1 MSKNDILDQ
10 VFAAT
15 CKLQL
20 MQTVLS
26 VLINMVEHEEIDKS
40 EQAIYLAINQDVI
53 DDFLHITLDGV
64 CFAIQ
69 TLNELQKGGACDE

>member
-10 VFAAT
+10 VFTAT

-40 EQAIYLAINQDVI
+40 EQAIYLAINQGVI

-69 TLNELQKGGACDE
+69 TLDGLQKGGVSV